1 MTVGQIWPEAMPK
14 GHLQFHETLAA
25 TLPSHNLS
33 QSRNGPYYEASPHG
47 REYNVQVLQESA
59 IEHPTPFLPRGN
71 LPVDRDTLDYLR
83 LKGAFT
89 LPAQDVCRTLV
100 HTYFHH
106 VHPTFPVI
114 NAKDFLDEFV
124 GNGVQNISLLLLWSM
139 FSTATSVR

>member
-1 MTVGQIWPEAMPK
+1 MTVGQVWPEAMPK

-33 QSRNGPYYEASPHG
+33 QSRNGPYYETSPHG

-59 IEHPTPFLPRGN
+59 IEHPTPFLPR
-71 LPVDRDTLDYLR
+71 DYLR

-89 LPAQDVCRTLV
+89 LPAQDVCRILV
-100 HTYFHH
+100 RTYFHH

-139 FSTATSVR
+139 FSTTTSVR